1 MVAGGTIGAVA
12 LIVRSFRF
20 ARILLC
26 IVCLASCARE
36 ISAQAIPYARNF
48 TMPRAQV
55 EQALKDLQAYSG
67 QKLPAL
73 DGFVAP
79 PDKPLDRYERGFY
92 QFSIE
97 LLPGDAGGTIV
108 RLSAKITAWY
118 ADHDVTKSGYQVLA
132 SNGRLELDFLDRL
145 EEKLTGKPVASM
157 SSTANTP
164 QAPQPKLDLSA
175 ARSAATMAA
184 PLPQAAQQPDEIAQL
199 RNQRIAG
206 EKRVQQLSAE
216 LQNLQELKRTQA
228 HPRNLLVVKKSNT
241 PIYAKNAET
250 SRVLFEAAA
259 NDEFEFLDEEGEWI
273 HITISG
279 DSRGFLRKTAVEL
292 PEGLAATLR
301 SSAAGPEEKFIG
313 FRIEREDS
321 GDFPGDWAPLKGK
334 KVKIFTV
341 QVVSQIPKE
350 TGPTAR
356 LNYCLAL
363 FEKGLRE
370 GSAANPA
377 PEGVV
382 VIFDAADG
390 GIAAATS
397 ENIQK
402 LASGSLKGEAFWQ
415 QGYLDPPDAFAPAP
429 KQ

>member
-1 MVAGGTIGAVA
+1 
-12 LIVRSFRF
+12 
-20 ARILLC
+20 
-26 IVCLASCARE
+26 
-36 ISAQAIPYARNF
+36 
-48 TMPRAQV
+48 MPRPQI

-67 QKLPAL
+67 QKLPVL

-79 PDKPLDRYERGFY
+79 AEKPLDRYERGFY

-97 LLPGDAGGTIV
+97 LLPGDAEGTIV
-108 RLSAKITAWY
+108 RLAAKITAWY
-118 ADHDVTKSGYQVLA
+118 ADRDVTKSGYQVLP

-145 EEKLTGKPVASM
+145 EEKLTGKPVASA
-157 SSTANTP
+157 SPTANSP
-164 QAPQPKLDLSA
+164 QAPQPKLDLSG
-175 ARSAATMAA
+175 ARTAATMAA
-184 PLPQAAQQPDEIAQL
+184 PLPQAAQEPDEMALL
-199 RNQRIAG
+199 RNQRIAS
-206 EKRVQQLSAE
+206 EKRVQQLTAE
-216 LQNLQELKRTQA
+216 LQNLQELQRTQA
-228 HPRNLLVVKKSNT
+228 HPRNLVVVKKSRT
-241 PIYAKNAET
+241 PIYAKNADS

-279 DSRGFLRKTAVEL
+279 DSRGFVRKNSVEL
-292 PEGLAATLR
+292 PEGLAGR
-301 SSAAGPEEKFIG
+301 SQSAAGPEEKFTG
-313 FRIEREDS
+313 FRIEREET
-321 GDFPGDWAPLKGK
+321 GDFPGDWTPLKGR

-341 QVVSQIPKE
+341 QPLSQNPKE

-363 FEKGLRE
+363 FEKGFRE

-397 ENIQK
+397 ANIQK
-402 LASGSLKGEAFWQ
+402 LGSGDLKGETFWQ
-415 QGYLDPPDAFAPAP
+415 QGYLDPPDAFTPAP
-429 KQ
+429 KK

>member
-1 MVAGGTIGAVA
+1 
-12 LIVRSFRF
+12 LNDSSFRF
-20 ARILLC
+20 AKIL
-26 IVCLASCARE
+26 VCFVTLVSFTRE
-36 ISAQAIPYARNF
+36 TPAQAVPYARDF

-67 QKLPAL
+67 QKLPVL

-92 QFSIE
+92 QLSIE

-118 ADHDVTKSGYQVLA
+118 ADRDVTKSGYQVLP

-145 EEKLTGKPVASM
+145 EEKLTGKPVASV
-157 SSTANTP
+157 SPTANSP

-175 ARSAATMAA
+175 ARTAATMAA

-206 EKRVQQLSAE
+206 EKRVQQLTAE
-216 LQNLQELKRTQA
+216 LQNLQELQRTQA
-228 HPRNLLVVKKSNT
+228 HPRNLLVVKKPHT
-241 PIYAKNAET
+241 PIYAKNGET
-250 SRVLFEAAA
+250 SRILFEAAA

-279 DSRGFLRKTAVEL
+279 DSRGFVRKNSVEL
-292 PEGLAATLR
+292 PEGVAASLQ
-301 SSAAGPEEKFIG
+301 SAGAGPEEKFTG
-313 FRIEREDS
+313 FRIEREDT

-341 QVVSQIPKE
+341 QIASQNPKE

-363 FEKGLRE
+363 FEKGLHE
-370 GSAANPA
+370 GTAANPA

-397 ENIQK
+397 VNIQK

-415 QGYLDPPDAFAPAP
+415 QGYLDPPDAFSPAS
-429 KQ
+429 K

>member
-1 MVAGGTIGAVA
+1 MASPGTFGAVA
-12 LIVRSFRF
+12 LNLPSFRF
-20 ARILLC
+20 AKIL
-26 IVCLASCARE
+26 VCFVSLISITRE
-36 ISAQAIPYARNF
+36 TSAQAVPYARNF

-55 EQALKDLQAYSG
+55 EQSLKDLQAYSG
-67 QKLPAL
+67 QKLPVL

-118 ADHDVTKSGYQVLA
+118 ADRDVTKSGYQVLP

-145 EEKLTGKPVASM
+145 EEKLTGKPVAST
-157 SSTANTP
+157 SPTANSP
-164 QAPQPKLDLSA
+164 QAPQPKLDLSG
-175 ARSAATMAA
+175 ARAAATMAA

-206 EKRVQQLSAE
+206 EKRVQQLTAE
-216 LQNLQELKRTQA
+216 LQNLQELQRTQA
-228 HPRNLLVVKKSNT
+228 HPRNLLVVRKSNT
-241 PIYAKNAET
+241 PVYAKNVET

-279 DSRGFLRKTAVEL
+279 DSRGFVWRNSVEL
-292 PEGLAATLR
+292 PEGLAPR
-301 SSAAGPEEKFIG
+301 SQSSAAGPEDKFTG
-313 FRIEREDS
+313 FRIEREDG

-341 QVVSQIPKE
+341 QVVSQNPKE
-350 TGPTAR
+350 TGPIVR
-356 LNYCLAL
+356 RNYCLAL
-363 FEKGLRE
+363 FEKGFHE

-397 ENIQK
+397 DSIQK
-402 LASGSLKGEAFWQ
+402 LTSGSLKGEAFWQ
-415 QGYLDPPDAFAPAP
+415 QAYLDPPDAFAPAP
-429 KQ
+429 K

>member
-1 MVAGGTIGAVA
+1 MAPRGTLGAVA
-12 LIVRSFRF
+12 LSVPSFRF
-20 ARILLC
+20 AKILLC
-26 IVCLASCARE
+26 IVCLAFFARG

-48 TMPRAQV
+48 AMARTQV
-55 EQALKDLQAYSG
+55 EQPLKDLQAYSG
-67 QKLPAL
+67 QKLPVL

-118 ADHDVTKSGYQVLA
+118 ADRDVTKSGYQVLP

-145 EEKLTGKPVASM
+145 EEKLTGKPVVSAPAS
-157 SSTANTP
+157 ANSP

-175 ARSAATMAA
+175 ARTAATMAA

-199 RNQRIAG
+199 RNQRVAG
-206 EKRVQQLSAE
+206 EKRVQQLTAE
-216 LQNLQELKRTQA
+216 LQNLQELQRAQA
-228 HPRNLLVVKKSNT
+228 HPRNLLVVRKSHT
-241 PIYAKNAET
+241 PIYAKNAEN

-279 DSRGFLRKTAVEL
+279 DSRGFVRNNSVEL
-292 PEGLAATLR
+292 PEGLAARLQ
-301 SSAAGPEEKFIG
+301 SSTVGPEEKFTG
-313 FRIEREDS
+313 FRIEREET
-321 GDFPGDWAPLKGK
+321 GDFPGDWAPLKSK

-341 QVVSQIPKE
+341 QVASQKFKE

-363 FEKGLRE
+363 FEKGFRE
-370 GSAANPA
+370 GSAVNPA

-429 KQ
+429 K

>member
-1 MVAGGTIGAVA
+1 
-12 LIVRSFRF
+12 
-20 ARILLC
+20 
-26 IVCLASCARE
+26 
-36 ISAQAIPYARNF
+36 
-48 TMPRAQV
+48 MPRAQL

-67 QKLPAL
+67 QKLPVL
-73 DGFVAP
+73 NGFVAT

-97 LLPGDAGGTIV
+97 LLPGDSGGTIV

-118 ADHDVTKSGYQVLA
+118 ADRDVTKSGYQVLP

-145 EEKLTGKPVASM
+145 EEKLTGKPVASA
-157 SSTANTP
+157 SSASNSP
-164 QAPQPKLDLSA
+164 QTPQPKLDLSG
-175 ARSAATMAA
+175 ARAAATMAA
-184 PLPQAAQQPDEIAQL
+184 PLPQAAQQPDEVASL

-206 EKRVQQLSAE
+206 ERRVQQLTAE
-216 LQNLQELKRTQA
+216 LQNLQELQRTQA
-228 HPRNLLVVKKSNT
+228 HPRNLIIVKKSRT
-241 PIYAKNAET
+241 PIYAKNAEN

-259 NDEFEFLDEEGEWI
+259 DDEFEFLDVEGEWI
-273 HITISG
+273 HISISG
-279 DSRGFLRKTAVEL
+279 DSRGFVRKNSVEL
-292 PEGLAATLR
+292 PEGIAARLQ
-301 SSAAGPEEKFIG
+301 SAPGPEEKFIG

-341 QVVSQIPKE
+341 QLLSQNPKE

-363 FEKGLRE
+363 FERGYRE
-370 GSAANPA
+370 GSTANSA
-377 PEGVV
+377 PDGVV

-397 ENIQK
+397 ATIEQ
-402 LASGSLKGEAFWQ
+402 LASGLLKGEAFWQ
-415 QGYLDPPDAFAPAP
+415 QAYLDPPDAFAPAP
-429 KQ
+429 AAK

>member
-1 MVAGGTIGAVA
+1 
-12 LIVRSFRF
+12 LIVRAFHF
-20 ARILLC
+20 AKILLC
-26 IVCLASCARE
+26 ILCLASFARE
-36 ISAQAIPYARNF
+36 TSAQAVPYARNF
-48 TMPRAQV
+48 AMPRAQV
-55 EQALKDLQAYSG
+55 EQALKDLQANSG
-67 QKLPAL
+67 QKLPVL

-79 PDKPLDRYERGFY
+79 TDKPLDHYERGFY

-97 LLPGDAGGTIV
+97 LVPGDAGGTIV

-118 ADHDVTKSGYQVLA
+118 ADRDVTKSGYQVLA

-145 EEKLTGKPVASM
+145 EEKLTGKPVASA
-157 SSTANTP
+157 SPAANSP
-164 QAPQPKLDLSA
+164 QAPQPKLDLSG
-175 ARSAATMAA
+175 ARTAATMAA

-206 EKRVQQLSAE
+206 EKRVQQLTSE
-216 LQNLQELKRTQA
+216 LQNLQELQRTQA
-228 HPRNLLVVKKSNT
+228 HPRNLLVVRKSQT
-241 PIYAKNAET
+241 PIYAKNSES
-250 SRVLFEAAA
+250 SRLLFEAAA

-279 DSRGFLRKTAVEL
+279 DSRGFVRKSSVEI
-292 PEGLAATLR
+292 PDGLAARTQSTASGLE
-301 SSAAGPEEKFIG
+301 GKFPA
-313 FRIEREDS
+313 FRIEREET

-341 QVVSQIPKE
+341 QIASQGPKE
-350 TGPTAR
+350 TGPNAR

-370 GSAANPA
+370 ESTTNPA

-390 GIAAATS
+390 GIAAATLA
-397 ENIQK
+397 NIQK
-402 LASGSLKGEAFWQ
+402 LAAGSLRGEAFWQ
-415 QGYLDPPDAFAPAP
+415 QGYLDPPDAFTPTP

>member
-1 MVAGGTIGAVA
+1 LKLHTFY
-12 LIVRSFRF
+12 S

-26 IVCLASCARE
+26 CVGLACYASE
-36 ISAQAIPYARNF
+36 TSAQAVPYARSF
-48 TMPRAQV
+48 GTTPTQV
-55 EQALKDLQAYSG
+55 EQALKDLHAYSG
-67 QKLPAL
+67 QKLPVL
-73 DGFVAP
+73 DGFVAT

-97 LLPGDAGGTIV
+97 LLPGDAGGTLV

-118 ADHDVTKSGYQVLA
+118 ADRDVSKSGYQVLP

-145 EEKLTGKPVASM
+145 EEKLTGKRV
-157 SSTANTP
+157 SSTSPASNSP
-164 QAPQPKLDLSA
+164 QAPQPKLDLSG
-175 ARSAATMAA
+175 ARTAATMAA
-184 PLPQAAQQPDEIAQL
+184 PLPQVAQQPDEVAAL
-199 RNQRIAG
+199 RNQRIAY
-206 EKRVQQLSAE
+206 EKRVQQLTSE
-216 LQNLQELKRTQA
+216 LQNLQELQRTQA
-228 HPRNLLVVKKSNT
+228 HPRNLIVVRKSRT
-241 PIYAKNAET
+241 PIYSKNAET

-259 NDEFEFLDEEGEWI
+259 NDEFEFLDEEGDWI

-279 DSRGFLRKTAVEL
+279 DSRGFIHKNSVEL
-292 PEGLAATLR
+292 PEGLAAKLQ

-313 FRIEREDS
+313 FRIEREEI
-321 GDFPGDWAPLKGK
+321 GDFPGDWASLKGR

-341 QVVSQIPKE
+341 QLLSQNAKE

-370 GSAANPA
+370 GSGANPA

-397 ENIQK
+397 ANIQK
-402 LASGSLKGEAFWQ
+402 LTTGSLKSEAFWQ

-429 KQ
+429 K